1 MDHHTQALR
10 AFLDQAHSVYH
21 AQQGLVQQL
30 KAAGFQPLQEQE
42 TWQIAP
48 GGRYYVTRGDAAVMA
63 FRVPQGVPTGFMMS
77 ASHLDRPCFK
87 VKENGELT
95 GTYTRLAVERYGG
108 MILST
113 WLDRPL
119 SIAGRVAVLDRPC
132 FKVKENGELTGTYT
146 RLAVERY
153 GGMILST
160 WLDRPLSIA
169 GRVAVQTEQG
179 IRTQLVDIDQ
189 DLLLIPNVA
198 IHMNRQVNDGYK
210 WNPAVDLLPLLG
222 GKEATGR
229 LETMLEEQAGGK
241 ILGRDLYLYIRQ
253 KSSVWGVNQ
262 EYLSSAAL
270 DDLECAWACTQGF
283 LEAADSQAISVLCLF
298 DSEEVG
304 SGSVQGAGSTLLADT
319 LHRICQA
326 GGWDLRQLL
335 AQSFLVSA
343 DNAHALHPNHPEFSD
358 AANAP
363 VMGGGVVIKHNASM
377 SYCTD
382 GVAAGLFRSICQ
394 RAEAATQSYYN
405 RADLPGG
412 STLGHISLA
421 HVSVPTVDI
430 GLAQLAMHSSF
441 EAEAATQSYYNR
453 ADLPGGSTLGHISLA
468 HVSVPTVDIGLAQLA
483 MHSSFETG
491 AISDIEA
498 LVKAMTALYSTAL
511 EVRGQEYI
519 LR

>member
-1 MDHHTQALR
+1 MEHHTQALR

-87 VKENGELT
+87 
-95 GTYTRLAVERYGG
+95 
-108 MILST
+108 I
-113 WLDRPL
+113 
-119 SIAGRVAVLDRPC
+119 
-132 FKVKENGELTGTYT
+132 KENGELTGTYT

-179 IRTQLVDIDQ
+179 IRTQLVDIDR

-222 GKEATGR
+222 GKEAAGR
-229 LETMLEEQAGGK
+229 LEAMLEEQAGGK

-441 EAEAATQSYYNR
+441 E
-453 ADLPGGSTLGHISLA
+453 
-468 HVSVPTVDIGLAQLA
+468 
-483 MHSSFETG
+483 TG